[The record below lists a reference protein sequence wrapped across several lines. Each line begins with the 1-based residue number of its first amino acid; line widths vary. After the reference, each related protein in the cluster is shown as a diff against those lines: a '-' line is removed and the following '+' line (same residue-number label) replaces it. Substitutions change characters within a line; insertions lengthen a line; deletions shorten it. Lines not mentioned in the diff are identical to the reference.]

1 VHRHLVLVIAVVLC
15 GCAEKKRSHDI
26 DHDLIHVTNDARLR
40 TDTVGGGEFK
50 DLSTFVLVEAE
61 NTAKEGANVTLGGEL
76 TDEHGATV
84 GTLRAQS
91 LYIPAGEIRTF
102 ALVDK
107 ERKPRPTAKG
117 AKIRVRGAR
126 VPPMPPPAHVEGI
139 RQLVDGDKA
148 VMQGVLKNDGARGGN
163 IMVIATF
170 YGPDNR
176 PMTRPFSMIW
186 VPPNGTQP
194 VQFVGPQGST
204 RGTIFVGDLA
214 Y

>member
-1 VHRHLVLVIAVVLC
+1 MLRYWILAIALL
-15 GCAEKKRSHDI
+15 GCAQKKRSHDI
-26 DHDLIHVTNDARLR
+26 DHDLIRVTNDARLR
-40 TDTVGGGEFK
+40 TDLVGGGEHT
-50 DLSTFVLVEAE
+50 DNATFVLVEAE

-91 LYIPAGEIRTF
+91 LYIPSGETRTF
-102 ALVDK
+102 ALIDK

-117 AKIRVRGAR
+117 ARIRVRGAR

-139 RQLVDGDKA
+139 RQLQDGNKT
-148 VMQGVLKNDGARGGN
+148 VMQGVLKNEGARGGD

-170 YGPDNR
+170 YGPDNK
-176 PMTRPFSMIW
+176 PMTRPFSVIW
-186 VPPNGTQP
+186 VPPNATQP
-194 VQFVGPQGST
+194 VQFVGPPGST
-204 RGTIFVGDLA
+204 RGTIFVGDLS